1 MNYNKIYNQL
11 CQHYKALNLKKI
23 KDLPGAIES
32 HHILPIACGGKNS
45 KQNLVEFPLKAHFLA
60 HHLLKKIYKGTQYEI
75 AMDNAFNLMCN
86 TKTDFHTGKQ
96 YGVRVTMRVYANA
109 KLDAAK
115 HKVGDANPAKKLEI
129 RKKLSLKA
137 KGRPSWNKGLKCKPL
152 SNKHKKILSQHFK
165 NRIWVND
172 GQKDY
177 FIKQTDPRAQTLK
190 RGRLR
195 CSTPESR
202 RKQSLTT
209 KGKPNFKNRGKHPS
223 KEKIEKQRQRMKALI
238 WVTNGNICMR
248 VLPNEIPEGFIKG
261 RIIPKQKIRRHY
273 CIKQFSLDGILI
285 AKFKSLREIERAL
298 GIRHEYLSR
307 LFSVNKHEYK
317 GYNWYVYEWYE

>member
-1 MNYNKIYNQL
+1 MNYIKIYNQL
-11 CQHYKALNLKKI
+11 CQHYKALNLSKI
-23 KDLPGAIES
+23 KSQPGAFES
-32 HHILPIACGGKNS
+32 HHIIPVACGGKNIS
-45 KQNLVEFPLKAHFLA
+45 DNLVMFPLKAHFIA

-86 TKTDFHTGKQ
+86 TKTDYHTGKT
-96 YGVRVTMRVYANA
+96 YGVRVTMCVYVNA

-115 HKVGDANPAKKLEI
+115 HKCGDANPSKSLVV
-129 RKKLSLKA
+129 RKKLSFKA
-137 KGRPSWNKGLKCKPL
+137 KGRPSWNKGLKLKPM
-152 SNKHKKILSQHFK
+152 SNDQKKILSQEFK

-177 FIKQTDPRAQTLK
+177 FIKQSDPRAAILK
-190 RGRLR
+190 RGRLK
-195 CSTPESR
+195 CSTEESR
-202 RKQSLTT
+202 RKQSLAT
-209 KGKPNFKNRGKHPS
+209 KGKPNFKNRGRHPA
-223 KEKIEKQRQRMKALI
+223 KEAIEKQRQKMKKLI

-285 AKFKSLREIERAL
+285 AKFKSLREVERVL